1 MKSKIKIIPFVVLG
15 IVSIVCSKML
25 FIFLDDPEGPNLLIV
40 VAVAIIFYIASLVIF
55 TYFTQRKSKNN

>member
-40 VAVAIIFYIASLVIF
+40 VAAAVVIYIAFLTIYTVLLHN
-55 TYFTQRKSKNN
+55 KSKK